1 MNVLHTVADSQQQV
15 SILLISGILGQPLC
29 RGGRRCPP
37 STIGEFADAL
47 LFLQRGVLSSSCVA
61 AAYDGN
67 IVSAPAALRRCNK
80 RGDFLLKPDKQA
92 AVQDCRGQRRQK
104 ESLSAIAFFLCT
116 RYNKQKTQ
124 EELL

>member
-1 MNVLHTVADSQQQV
+1 MIIPLVFG
-15 SILLISGILGQPLC
+15 SGIAYRFVDANAYIGP
-29 RGGRRCPP
+29 RGAHRFTEIC
-37 STIGEFADAL
+37 GEFVDAL
-47 LFLQRGVLSSSCVA
+47 LFLRRGVLSSSCVA

-67 IVSAPAALRRCNK
+67 IVSARAALRRCNK

-92 AVQDCRGQRRQK
+92 AVQDCRGNRWRK